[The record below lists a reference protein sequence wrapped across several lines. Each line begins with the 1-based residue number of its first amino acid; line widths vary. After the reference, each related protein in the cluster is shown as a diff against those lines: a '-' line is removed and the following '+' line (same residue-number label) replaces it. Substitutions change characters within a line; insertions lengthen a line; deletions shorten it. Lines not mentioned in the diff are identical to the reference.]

1 MRPRCP
7 RSSAEGSAGL
17 NCAPGQAAT
26 APRVS
31 ASESVLFFGANER
44 NFAPRTTSTRTHTL
58 QQPVERDHRQKG
70 SFAAFFRFL
79 GQRRC
84 KTRQQLP

>member
-1 MRPRCP
+1 ML
-7 RSSAEGSAGL
+7 RSSAKNHKAVTVCVDPSRYGEIIADMKKYDG
-17 NCAPGQAAT
+17 AT
-26 APRVS
+26 SHALR
-31 ASESVLFFGANER
+31 R
-44 NFAPRTTSTRTHTL
+44 
-58 QQPVERDHRQKG
+58 